1 MVRRRAFSLI
11 EVVATTAIVA
21 TVAGLAVAVS
31 SRTSQGL
38 DDSQTRLQ
46 VLDLIQRERNAHV
59 NRGMETELLVLCPA
73 TGGGA
78 CAASG
83 DELVAYRVNLPAVF
97 PPPPDRELG
106 RHRID
111 ATLSFAPGQALF
123 VDAYARSV
131 TAIGDPTNVNL
142 TIRQKTT
149 TSSILFRQEGSVLP
163 SFDAPAAI
171 VVAPKISDI
180 GTRTTPNPTPQAV
193 PNRIPRAREV
203 TLE

>member
-1 MVRRRAFSLI
+1 MARRRAFSLI

-21 TVAGLAVAVS
+21 TVAAIAVAIS

-38 DDSQTRLQ
+38 DDNLTRHN
-46 VLDLIQRERNAHV
+46 VLDVVQRERNAHV

-73 TGGGA
+73 TNGGP
-78 CAASG
+78 CALEG
-83 DELVAYRVNLPAVF
+83 DELVAYRVSIPATF
-97 PPPPDRELG
+97 PPPPDRQLG
-106 RHRID
+106 RFRFD

-123 VDAYARSV
+123 VDAFARSV
-131 TAIGDPTNVNL
+131 TGLGDPTNVNL
-142 TIRQKTT
+142 TIQQKT
-149 TSSILFRQEGSVLP
+149 SSASILFRQEGAVVP
-163 SFDAPAAI
+163 SFDAPATI
-171 VVAPKISDI
+171 VVAPKIDDV